1 MHALSSARGE
11 QGQSLLEVLAVMA
24 IMALMAGSLLAA
36 YAPVSAWARISWQET
51 VATNY
56 SFAVL
61 EGLRA
66 QPGLL
71 DEANHG
77 CSPEELG
84 FAGVPSGS
92 DWESPIIEM
101 TPLAD
106 SPNLYE
112 VSVIVQWNMGE
123 TDREVRL
130 DTLIRKE
137 GR

>member
-11 QGQSLLEVLAVMA
+11 QGQSLLEVLAVLA
-24 IMALMAGSLLAA
+24 CISLFEWSRLAA
-36 YAPVSAWARISWQET
+36 SAPFSAWPGLSLHVT
-51 VATNY
+51 LATNY
-56 SFAVL
+56 SLAFL
-61 EGLRA
+61 DGLRA

-123 TDREVRL
+123 TDREVRM